1 MNNEEIKKKALK
13 LINERHGA
21 LGFEPMIL
29 TLDIDEVTYL
39 MTEFATQL
47 LSQPTQGEGE
57 LRQLFRNN
65 SDCYADTWEF
75 DKKTGKHIEGEVTQ
89 AMTED
94 RFIKVLNS
102 QHPKAEC
109 EGDWNSCKHIKT
121 CGHHPCNLDECPEFE
136 PDLQIEISEPQT
148 PAELRAEFQHLK
160 MKLNYACYDKDVL
173 SKMGAVWEAMDKLEQ
188 KITTTN
194 KRK

>member
-47 LSQPTQGEGE
+47 LSQPTQGETPP
-57 LRQLFRNN
+57 L
-65 SDCYADTWEF
+65 
-75 DKKTGKHIEGEVTQ
+75 
-89 AMTED
+89 
-94 RFIKVLNS
+94 
-102 QHPKAEC
+102 PKAEC

-136 PDLQIEISEPQT
+136 PDLQIANREPQT
-148 PAELRAEFQHLK
+148 PAELRAEFSREAEINIP
-160 MKLNYACYDKDVL
+160 MVIEMNIRNSGRNVL
-173 SKMGAVWEAMDKLEQ
+173 HKYIEWLEQ
-188 KITTTN
+188 KLTG
-194 KRK
+194 KE